1 MSVSYYTNT
10 VVGVRLS
17 DLGVETS
24 TENTKETRYD
34 NKTGAPYEID
44 VKITKTT
51 YGNLTLP
58 GDLKDSLR
66 YFSEDGRDIL
76 EDEAEDGEYENPFFL
91 GEIPEFFDGN
101 NSGRVPLSDGIL
113 GYCVASVSDWNKSIA
128 EIDAQDV
135 FVKMEELKDWLKGT
149 LGVDCQ
155 VKLYSVMHVSC

>member
-1 MSVSYYTNT
+1 MSVSYYTDT

-24 TENTKETRYD
+24 IENTKETRYD

-44 VKITKTT
+44 VKKTKTT

-76 EDEAEDGEYENPFFL
+76 EDEAEDDEYENLFSL
-91 GEIPEFFDGN
+91 GGIPEFFGN
-101 NSGRVPLSDGIL
+101 HSGRVPLSDGML
-113 GYCVASVSDWNKSIA
+113 GYCVASVSDWDKSIA

-135 FVKMEELKDWLKGT
+135 FVKMEELKDWLKTT